1 MAGPIPPRSDVPPDG
16 QGETFPGARWRALDA
31 IWVFGIALI
40 SGALLSAPISFIRS
54 CSARYDLAVLAG
66 EVALAGA
73 VLWWVMIVRKA
84 PVRALGLPRQPWR
97 DLGTGLLVG
106 LLLVVVAAIVLAVV
120 QEIATRL
127 LGHSPKEPE
136 QVVACVRGAGL
147 VVLAPIVIVAAPLGE
162 ELFFRGLLY
171 QGLRR
176 RFSVWPAAILS
187 GAFFGLVHLGGAAFF
202 LIVPSLAA
210 VGIGLAL
217 VFERRRSLLASM
229 AAHAAFNVVG
239 YLAIALRR

>member
-1 MAGPIPPRSDVPPDG
+1 M
-16 QGETFPGARWRALDA
+16 DA

-40 SGALLSAPISFIRS
+40 AGALLSAPISVIRS

-73 VLWWVMIVRKA
+73 VLWWVVIVRKA

-106 LLLVVVAAIVLAVV
+106 LLLVVVAAVVLAVV
-120 QEIATRL
+120 QAIATRL

-136 QVVACVRGAGL
+136 QVVSCVRGAGL

-176 RFSVWPAAILS
+176 RFSAWRHSPCHRSSQAQISSGTPLS
-187 GAFFGLVHLGGAAFF
+187 GSG
-202 LIVPSLAA
+202 S
-210 VGIGLAL
+210 
-217 VFERRRSLLASM
+217 
-229 AAHAAFNVVG
+229 NT
-239 YLAIALRR
+239 